1 MGTKQRILLI
11 ALLASGFA
19 GHAIADETMTG
30 DQLSD
35 LLAGGKTIML
45 GGPGTG
51 YSGELVLTAD
61 GKGKGGAK
69 TDDGSKTFVIEG
81 TWEIRD
87 DKFCR
92 TWAEISKGKEVCE
105 TWIIVAPNK
114 VKVMDGDKQIG
125 VNYWE

>member
-1 MGTKQRILLI
+1 MRN
-11 ALLASGFA
+11 APFVLLALVLAAGCSGSA
-19 GHAIADETMTG
+19 MADETMTG
-30 DQLSD
+30 DQLAE

-61 GKGKGGAK
+61 GKGKGEAK

-92 TWAEISKGKEVCE
+92 SWAEISEGKEVCE
-105 TWIIVAPNK
+105 TWVVMAPKK
-114 VKVMDGDKQIG
+114 VKVMDGEKEIG

>member
-1 MGTKQRILLI
+1 MRN
-11 ALLASGFA
+11 APFVLLAVMAAACSGSA
-19 GHAIADETMTG
+19 MADETMTG
-30 DQLSD
+30 DQLAE
-35 LLAGGKTIML
+35 LLADGKTIML

-61 GKGKGGAK
+61 GKGKGEAK

-92 TWAEISKGKEVCE
+92 IWAEISEGKEVCE
-105 TWIIVAPNK
+105 TWVVMAP
-114 VKVMDGDKQIG
+114 
-125 VNYWE
+125 

>member
-1 MGTKQRILLI
+1 MLTAGFS
-11 ALLASGFA
+11 ASA
-19 GHAIADETMTG
+19 MADQTMTG
-30 DQLSD
+30 DQLSE

-45 GGPGTG
+45 GGPGIG

-61 GKGKGGAK
+61 GKGKGEAK

-92 TWAEISKGKEVCE
+92 VWAEIGEGKEMCE
-105 TWIIVAPNK
+105 TWVIVAPNK
-114 VKVMDGDKQIG
+114 VKVMSGEKEIG